1 MKFITVTE
9 LKLKA
14 TQVVA
19 EIERSRE
26 EVVVTKNGKPVV
38 LLRLISDRDFL
49 LKEEKQKAK
58 EVKKHG
64 NKRAV

>member
-1 MKFITVTE
+1 MRFITVTE

-14 TQVVA
+14 TQVVS

-38 LLRLISDRDFL
+38 LIRLISDRDFL

-64 NKRAV
+64 NKRSV

>member
-14 TQVVA
+14 TQVVS
-19 EIERSRE
+19 EIEQTRE
-26 EVVVTKNGKPVV
+26 EVVVTKNGIPVV
-38 LLRLISDRDFL
+38 VIQLVSDSDFKLI
-49 LKEEKQKAK
+49 EKQKGK

-64 NKRAV
+64 KRAI

>member
-14 TQVVA
+14 TQVVS

-38 LLRLISDRDFL
+38 LIKLISNSDFA
-49 LKEEKQKAK
+49 LKTKQKGK
-58 EVKKHG
+58 EVKKYG
-64 NKRAV
+64 KQKRAI

>member
-14 TQVVA
+14 TQVVS
-19 EIERSRE
+19 EIERSKE

-38 LLRLISDRDFL
+38 LIRLISDRDFL

-58 EVKKHG
+58 EGKKHG
-64 NKRAV
+64 NKRSV

>member
-14 TQVVA
+14 TQVVS
-19 EIERSRE
+19 EIERSKE

-38 LLRLISDRDFL
+38 LIRLISDRDFL
-49 LKEEKQKAK
+49 LKEAKQKTK

-64 NKRAV
+64 NKRSV

>member
-14 TQVVA
+14 TQVVS
-19 EIERSRE
+19 EIERSKE

-38 LLRLISDRDFL
+38 LIRLISDKEFL
-49 LKEEKQKAK
+49 LKKEKQKAK

-64 NKRAV
+64 KRTI

>member
-14 TQVVA
+14 TQVVS
-19 EIERSRE
+19 EIEQTRE

-38 LLRLISDRDFL
+38 LLRLISDKEFL
-49 LKEEKQKAK
+49 LKKEKQKAK

-64 NKRAV
+64 KRTV

>member
-14 TQVVA
+14 TQVVS
-19 EIERSRE
+19 EIERSKE

-38 LLRLISDRDFL
+38 LLRLISDRDFA
-49 LKEEKQKAK
+49 LKTKQKTK

-64 NKRAV
+64 NKRSV

>member
-14 TQVVA
+14 TQVVS
-19 EIERSRE
+19 EIERSKE

-38 LLRLISDRDFL
+38 LIKLISDSDFK
-49 LKEEKQKAK
+49 LKEKPKAK
-58 EVKKHG
+58 EGKKHG
-64 NKRAV
+64 NKRSV

>member
-19 EIERSRE
+19 EIEQSRE

-38 LLRLISDRDFL
+38 VIQLVSDSDFKLR
-49 LKEEKQKAK
+49 EKQKGK

-64 NKRAV
+64 KRTV